1 MKAERGMSMTRS
13 DARNIA
19 KGLAFVSPWIIGFC
33 CFMLLPIGLSLY
45 YSFCEYSLLQPP
57 AFIGLDNYTT
67 LLQDEVFWKALGNTF
82 YYASMALPA
91 GMLVSLGLALMLN
104 AKIGGQS
111 VYRTIIF
118 LPSLVPVVAS
128 AMLWLW
134 LFNARLGLINGVL
147 AKFGIQ
153 GPPWLTDANWAM
165 PSLALMSLWGVGHT
179 VVIYLAGLQ
188 DVPRDLYE
196 AAEIDGAGPGRRL
209 WHVTLPMISP
219 VIFFNLVMAII
230 GTLQV
235 FAVPYIMTQGGPV
248 RSTYF
253 YTMYLYDNAFVFL
266 KMGYASALAWIQLLI
281 IMALTAFAFWTSKR
295 WVHYQGK

>member
-1 MKAERGMSMTRS
+1 MSKS
-13 DARNIA
+13 ELRNIA
-19 KGLAFVSPWIIGFC
+19 KGLAFISPWLIGFC

-45 YSFCEYSLLQPP
+45 YSFCEYSLLKPP
-57 AFIGLDNYTT
+57 AFIGLDNYNTII
-67 LLQDEVFWKALGNTF
+67 QDAVFWKALRNTF

-111 VYRTIIF
+111 IYRTIIF

-147 AKFGIQ
+147 AKVGIQ

-196 AAEIDGAGPGRRL
+196 AAEIDGAGPARRL

-281 IMALTAFAFWTSKR
+281 IMALTGFAFWTSKR
-295 WVHYQGK
+295 WVHYQGR